1 MTEDSSSRT
10 RAAALRRDL
19 KLKLVVLTGA
29 RQAGKIHKM
38 RDWKAFLKGAR
49 DGRAKGQ
56 AMLVTGSARMDP
68 FRQGGESLA
77 GRHHAWRLHP
87 FSVRE
92 LMVTQGVS
100 AGQALA
106 RLLERG
112 GFPEPCLTELATDAD
127 RWRAQYATDLVRED
141 VLDFS
146 RVHEVRALQLLFTML
161 RERVGSPLN
170 VSSLAQALQISPIT
184 ATRYIE
190 ILEALYIVFRVTP
203 WHRHVARSLLKE
215 AKIYFLDTGLVK
227 GDEGLKLENA
237 VAAMLPKH
245 CHYRQDAEGKP
256 IARYT
261 IRDKERNEIDFVA
274 ELRQPAQH
282 VNRPKSLLDTGRCLT
297 RQFPVEEIGSSP
309 ATVKRYIAYLRDC
322 MNAPIVVERLDKL
335 QWATLRFTPERERW
349 VAAET
354 RHPKQRGHSRAAGHD
369 RLELPYAD
377 PRKLV
382 MASPAVRSP
391 EPAR

>member
-1 MTEDSSSRT
+1 MTEESSNRSL
-10 RAAALRRDL
+10 AAALHRDL
-19 KLKLVVLTGA
+19 GRKLVILTGA
-29 RQAGKIHKM
+29 RQAGKTTLALQMMTGFEPAQYLSWDVPADRLLITQHAWSPKARLVVFDEIHKM
-38 RDWKAFLKGAR
+38 RDWKAFLKGAW
-49 DGRAKGQ
+49 DGRSKGQ
-56 AMLVTGSARMDP
+56 ALLVTGSARMDT

-77 GRHHAWRLHP
+77 GRYHAWRLHP

-92 LMVTQGVS
+92 LMATHGVS

-112 GFPEPCLTELATDAD
+112 GFPEPCLTERATDAD

-170 VSSLAQALQISPIT
+170 VSSLAQSLQISPTT
-184 ATRYIE
+184 AGRYIE

-203 WHRHVARSLLKE
+203 WHRDVARSLRKE

-237 VAAMLPKH
+237 VAAMLLKH
-245 CHYRQDAEGKP
+245 CHYRQDTEGKP
-256 IARYT
+256 IALHT
-261 IRDKERNEIDFVA
+261 IRDKERNEIDFVLAEGDTVTDLVEVKLSDPTPSAYLHRMAERFAPARAVQIVA

-282 VNRPKSLLDTGRCLT
+282 GR
-297 RQFPVEEIGSSP
+297 VE
-309 ATVKRYIAYLRDC
+309 
-322 MNAPIVVERLDKL
+322 
-335 QWATLRFTPERERW
+335 
-349 VAAET
+349 VASAD
-354 RHPKQRGHSRAAGHD
+354 GWLAGLAA
-369 RLELPYAD
+369 
-377 PRKLV
+377 
-382 MASPAVRSP
+382 
-391 EPAR
+391 